1 MPGCVGLV
9 AGKSVVL
16 QLWCCLFGC
25 GFVPW
30 NNVAAVAGLL
40 FGNHIVDASSLV
52 IFVLSSWCE
61 RLLNPFTK
69 GVCGVSYRP
78 ISTGQLHESL
88 VLASTSGLSTQWSGW
103 GPLTH
108 KVYGNLISKRAS
120 RLDAFSGYPIRT

>member
-1 MPGCVGLV
+1 MTAVTLAPVPVTAPGGV
-9 AGKSVVL
+9 AGGKSVVL
-16 QLWCCLFGC
+16 QLWCCYFVVV
-25 GFVPW
+25 FVPW

-78 ISTGQLHESL
+78 ISTGQLHPSQGFH
-88 VLASTSGLSTQWSGW
+88 T
-103 GPLTH
+103 
-108 KVYGNLISKRAS
+108 R
-120 RLDAFSGYPIRT
+120 PINPIIYREP

>member
-1 MPGCVGLV
+1 MTAVTLSPVTNPGGWC
-9 AGKSVVL
+9 GKTSVVTT
-16 QLWCCLFGC
+16 LWCCYSIWFGSC
-25 GFVPW
+25 STRAPRGR
-30 NNVAAVAGLL
+30 GLL
-40 FGNHIVDASSLV
+40 VGNHIVDASR
-52 IFVLSSWCE
+52 VLYV
-61 RLLNPFTK
+61 L
-69 GVCGVSYRP
+69 CGVSCWP